1 MMYTMMILNRM
12 NTNQEI
18 MEPSK
23 ALDYEQGLSLAYTFL
38 IERESKCMKK
48 S

>member
-1 MMYTMMILNRM
+1 MYTMMILDRM
-12 NTNQEI
+12 NINKN
-18 MEPSK
+18 MKPSK